1 MVKPKLFF
9 IRSSKEAH
17 EIKLNIE
24 KFWPLIQTL
33 QYDSDCSDF
42 RKEAP
47 NYKATVL
54 GFKIEVKQS
63 RLQQKSTQ
71 PLCILSPNT
80 NKYKNSWYMDAFSSG
95 RITPGFCLTTLPFQN
110 SSTYGARITPGNSV
124 KSA

>member
-63 RLQQKSTQ
+63 RLH
-71 PLCILSPNT
+71 
-80 NKYKNSWYMDAFSSG
+80 
-95 RITPGFCLTTLPFQN
+95 TPAKEHTTALYFISQ
-110 SSTYGARITPGNSV
+110 Y
-124 KSA
+124 